1 MAKEPPPVQLSTLY
15 TVRSNVGAHK
25 WLTETLGIP
34 VKLNLVRE
42 ASRGNKQPR
51 IKCVKVAGAL
61 MFSTYDLYTWAR
73 EIGKA
78 G

>member
-1 MAKEPPPVQLSTLY
+1 MAQPPPEVPLSNLCKI
-15 TVRSNVGAHK
+15 RSNVGAHK
-25 WLTETLGIP
+25 WLTETLGVP

-42 ASRGNKQPR
+42 SSRGNKQPK

-61 MFSTYDLYTWAR
+61 MFSTYDLYNWAR

-78 G
+78 R

>member
-1 MAKEPPPVQLSTLY
+1 M
-15 TVRSNVGAHK
+15 
-25 WLTETLGIP
+25 
-34 VKLNLVRE
+34 KLNLVRE
-42 ASRGNKQPR
+42 SSRGNKQPK

-78 G
+78 R